1 MKSRIST
8 LMFVAT
14 LLLASVPASADEYS
28 DTIAVFKKAGE
39 SAAFFNNSY
48 AYLVFPNVGKGGLG
62 VGAAHGSG
70 RAYEQGKY
78 VGDVKLNQLSVGL
91 QAGGQAFSQMVFF
104 EDKHAFED
112 FTKGEFEFD
121 ATVQA
126 VAITASATASAGSTG
141 TTSSA
146 AGWKERCDDRREVP
160 QRTGRVHRG
169 QGRIDVPGGRRR
181 AEVQVQGEVG
191 GLFHPDRSSA
201 HLSVSPRARVPVSQ
215 PRRVRRLP

>member
-1 MKSRIST
+1 MKSRFST

-14 LLLASVPASADEYS
+14 LLLAAVPASADEYS
-28 DTIAVFKKAGE
+28 DTITIFKKAGE
-39 SAAFFNNSY
+39 SASFFNNSY

-112 FTKGEFEFD
+112 FTRGEFEFD

-141 TTSSA
+141 TNAGA
-146 AGWKERCDDRREVP
+146 AGGKNDAST
-160 QRTGRVHRG
+160 TGKYRKGLAVFT
-169 QGRIDVPGGRRR
+169 V
-181 AEVQVQGEVG
+181 AKG
-191 GLFHPDRSSA
+191 GLMYQAAVAGQKFKYKGNK
-201 HLSVSPRARVPVSQ
+201 
-215 PRRVRRLP
+215 